1 MYIVRINS
9 TEKGIVTYN
18 SIKNLVIASFFFSSF
33 VMSRMMLSQK
43 FFDEIC
49 YKSEFY
55 AEVANLSVH
64 DVNILE
70 VDFLCKIHF
79 SIAVFPSQ
87 FKVFY
92 QSLVNLCKDP
102 YLVRCT
108 CF

>member
-1 MYIVRINS
+1 
-9 TEKGIVTYN
+9 
-18 SIKNLVIASFFFSSF
+18 
-33 VMSRMMLSQK
+33 MLSQK

-55 AEVANLSVH
+55 AEFSNLTINE
-64 DVNILE
+64 VNRLE

-92 QSLVNLCKDP
+92 QSLVELCRDR
-102 YLVRCT
+102 YLVQCMILSIYLLISSG
-108 CF
+108 CFVT

>member
-1 MYIVRINS
+1 
-9 TEKGIVTYN
+9 
-18 SIKNLVIASFFFSSF
+18 
-33 VMSRMMLSQK
+33 MLSQK

-55 AEVANLSVH
+55 AEFSNLTINE
-64 DVNILE
+64 VNRLE

-92 QSLVNLCKDP
+92 QSLVDLCHDR
-102 YLVRCT
+102 YLVQCMILSIHLLISRG
-108 CF
+108 CFVT

>member
-1 MYIVRINS
+1 
-9 TEKGIVTYN
+9 
-18 SIKNLVIASFFFSSF
+18 
-33 VMSRMMLSQK
+33 MLSQK

-55 AEVANLSVH
+55 AEFSNLTINE
-64 DVNILE
+64 VNRLE

-92 QSLVNLCKDP
+92 QSLVDLCRDR
-102 YLVRCT
+102 YLVQCILLLLLLLIPSG
-108 CF
+108 CFVT

>member
-1 MYIVRINS
+1 
-9 TEKGIVTYN
+9 
-18 SIKNLVIASFFFSSF
+18 
-33 VMSRMMLSQK
+33 MLSQK

-55 AEVANLSVH
+55 AEFSNLTINE
-64 DVNILE
+64 VNRLE

-92 QSLVNLCKDP
+92 QSLVDLCRDR
-102 YLVRCT
+102 YLVQCILLLLLLIPSE
-108 CF
+108 CFVT